1 MQCSPVMQALSWT
14 VVVKR
19 ELSRKAKLSIY
30 QLINVL
36 AIIYGDELVSDQ
48 KKEIANTNS

>member
-1 MQCSPVMQALSWT
+1 MFISGGKMEHEIDWQIGAASEAMWVMYWN

-30 QLINVL
+30 QSIYVLIL
-36 AIIYGDELVSDQ
+36 TFG
-48 KKEIANTNS
+48 